1 MKKGLLVMSVM
12 TLMSCHGILDDIYD
26 NPDDDGGVGE
36 NTLVVDASSWTDWWY
51 VDFSKVKN
59 GGVDD
64 ATGLQQGVAK
74 VSIPLDAKGDVLEAE
89 PVEGVS
95 GIYTRWYDVFGEG
108 LSRNEFRSFYPTE
121 PQTDVDDWDIAVH
134 RDNVRTNGGAV
145 YETQLTSM
153 DDLPASSE
161 SFADAA
167 FVEDEWN
174 ATDVWTV
181 QDRMLQGLIGSQGI
195 KLNPV
200 LSSWLSVSIPPI
212 PPSFTHNNHV
222 FVVRFKDG
230 TYAALQLAD
239 YQSTKGV
246 KCYLTIKYI
255 YPY

>member
-1 MKKGLLVMSVM
+1 MRKGLLVMSVLA
-12 TLMSCHGILDDIYD
+12 LMSCHGILDDIYD
-26 NPDDDGGVGE
+26 EPGDNGGASE

-51 VDFSKVKN
+51 VDFSKVKS
-59 GGVDD
+59 GGVD
-64 ATGLQQGVAK
+64 AGTGLQTGVTK
-74 VSIPLDAKGDVLEAE
+74 VAIPLEAKGDV
-89 PVEGVS
+89 VETAPSEGAS
-95 GIYTRWYDVFGEG
+95 GIYTRWYDVFGAG
-108 LSRNEFRSFYPTE
+108 LSNNEFRNYYPTE
-121 PQTDVDDWDIAVH
+121 AQTDADDWDIAVH

-145 YETQLTSM
+145 YETQWTSM
-153 DDLPASSE
+153 NDLPASSE
-161 SFADAA
+161 SFADVA

-174 ATDVWTV
+174 AKDVWTV

-195 KLNPV
+195 KINPV

>member
-1 MKKGLLVMSVM
+1 MRKVVLMMGVM

-26 NPDDDGGVGE
+26 EAADDEGVSE

-51 VDFSKVKN
+51 VDLSEVKK
-59 GGVDD
+59 GDVDE
-64 ATGLQQGVAK
+64 ATGQRTGVTK
-74 VSIPLDAKGDVLEAE
+74 VAIPLDADGETLDAE
-89 PVEGVS
+89 PSEGVS

-108 LSRNEFRSFYPTE
+108 LSRNEFRNFYPTA
-121 PQTDVDDWDIAVH
+121 PQTDADNWDIAVH

-145 YETQLTSM
+145 YETQLTSL
-153 DDLPASSE
+153 DDLPVSSD

-174 ATDVWTV
+174 ASDVWTV

-195 KLNPV
+195 KINKV

-230 TYAALQLAD
+230 KYAALQLAD
-239 YQSTKGV
+239 YQNSKGV
-246 KCYLTIKYI
+246 KCYMTIKYI